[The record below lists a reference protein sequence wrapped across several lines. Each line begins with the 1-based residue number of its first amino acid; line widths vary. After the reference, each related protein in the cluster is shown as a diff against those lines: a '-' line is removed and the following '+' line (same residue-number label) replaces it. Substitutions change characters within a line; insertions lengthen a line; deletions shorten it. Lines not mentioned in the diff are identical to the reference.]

1 MNQIYKKNAKKI
13 ELMGRW
19 TSQAKGSLISDSV
32 GNGVKNVPEVRGPN
46 PQDHGSVIYH
56 LGDLQ

>member
-1 MNQIYKKNAKKI
+1 
-13 ELMGRW
+13 MGRW

-56 LGDLQ
+56 LGDL